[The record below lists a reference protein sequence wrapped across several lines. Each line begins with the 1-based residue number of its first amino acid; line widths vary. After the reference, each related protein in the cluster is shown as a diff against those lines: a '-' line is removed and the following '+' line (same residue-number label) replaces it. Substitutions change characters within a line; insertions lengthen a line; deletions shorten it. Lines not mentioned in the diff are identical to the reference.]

1 MARARGVGKKANR
14 FVGQPDGSIEVIS
27 SSSVSRLY
35 RTLQVDLKATPEL
48 TWQWRVDEPVP
59 PTDLTRKGEDDTALT
74 IYVGFPWDPDRAS
87 FTERLKRPLVEALA
101 GEDAPGRV
109 LAYVFGGKQ
118 RRGEVVA
125 SPHLGSAGFMR
136 VLRPADSPTGAVVR
150 GAGRP
155 RQGLPA
161 GIRRERAGPGAAR
174 HLGRHRQHQL
184 EQPRLRQGVRV
195 PRARRGAAA
204 DALAPVRNGIPRG
217 SPRLTGWGTRR
228 EFYQKERTVA
238 ARSLRASM
246 NLRVWRQS
254 LERASRS
261 GS

>member
-1 MARARGVGKKANR
+1 MSSSAIVSRVCRKTIWVSLLVSLAAFAAPAVTIPGGPDLKAAGWRELEVSGKKANR

-48 TWQWRVDEPVP
+48 AWQWRVDEPVP

-74 IYVGFPWDPDRAS
+74 IYVGFPWEPERAS

-118 RRGEVVA
+118 QRGEVVE

-136 VLRPADSPTGAVVR
+136 VLRPADSPTGQWFEERVDLAQDYRLKFGEDPSDPVQLAISADTDNTSSSSR
-150 GAGRP
+150 GFVKDFTF
-155 RQGLPA
+155 
-161 GIRRERAGPGAAR
+161 
-174 HLGRHRQHQL
+174 LGRG
-184 EQPRLRQGVRV
+184 E
-195 PRARRGAAA
+195 
-204 DALAPVRNGIPRG
+204 APP
-217 SPRLTGWGTRR
+217 PTH
-228 EFYQKERTVA
+228 
-238 ARSLRASM
+238 
-246 NLRVWRQS
+246 
-254 LERASRS
+254 
-261 GS
+261 

>member
-1 MARARGVGKKANR
+1 MPQATVSPMSSSQIPARGRVSLACRCVISLLLLVPLDAFAAPAVTIPGGPDLKAAGWRELEVSGKKANR

-118 RRGEVVA
+118 QRGEVVE
-125 SPHLGSAGFMR
+125 SPHLGSAGLMR
-136 VLRPADSPTGAVVR
+136 VLRPADSPTGQWFEERVDLAQDYRLKFGEDPSNPVQLAISADTDNTSSSTR
-150 GAGRP
+150 GLVKGFAF
-155 RQGLPA
+155 
-161 GIRRERAGPGAAR
+161 
-174 HLGRHRQHQL
+174 LGRD
-184 EQPRLRQGVRV
+184 E
-195 PRARRGAAA
+195 
-204 DALAPVRNGIPRG
+204 APP
-217 SPRLTGWGTRR
+217 PTH
-228 EFYQKERTVA
+228 
-238 ARSLRASM
+238 
-246 NLRVWRQS
+246 
-254 LERASRS
+254 
-261 GS
+261 

>member
-1 MARARGVGKKANR
+1 MPNATASPMSSSAEIVSRACRFAIWLLLLASLDAFAAPAVTIPGGPDLKAAGWRELEVSGKKANR
-14 FVGQPDGSIEVIS
+14 FVGQPDSSIEVIS

-35 RTLQVDLKATPEL
+35 RTLQVDLKVMPEL

-118 RRGEVVA
+118 RRGEVVE

-136 VLRPADSPTGAVVR
+136 VLRPADSPTGQWFEERVDLAKDY
-150 GAGRP
+150 
-155 RQGLPA
+155 RQGFDEAPSNPVQLA
-161 GIRRERAGPGAAR
+161 ISADTDNTSSSSRGFVKGFTFLGPD
-174 HLGRHRQHQL
+174 
-184 EQPRLRQGVRV
+184 E
-195 PRARRGAAA
+195 
-204 DALAPVRNGIPRG
+204 APP
-217 SPRLTGWGTRR
+217 PTH
-228 EFYQKERTVA
+228 
-238 ARSLRASM
+238 
-246 NLRVWRQS
+246 
-254 LERASRS
+254 
-261 GS
+261 